1 MAETGSA
8 AMNMEQ
14 TVQNVRIKRWQGT
27 GSEALPDMTIGRT
40 GVESSSRQEWSWK
53 PASRANKGVGMTAAD
68 SDTDQPPTD
77 KEW

>member
-8 AMNMEQ
+8 AMNMEH
-14 TVQNVRIKRWQGT
+14 TVQNVRIKRWQ

-40 GVESSSRQEWSWK
+40 GVELSSRQEWSWK
-53 PASRANKGVGMTAAD
+53 PASWANKGVGMTAAD

-77 KEW
+77 KGW